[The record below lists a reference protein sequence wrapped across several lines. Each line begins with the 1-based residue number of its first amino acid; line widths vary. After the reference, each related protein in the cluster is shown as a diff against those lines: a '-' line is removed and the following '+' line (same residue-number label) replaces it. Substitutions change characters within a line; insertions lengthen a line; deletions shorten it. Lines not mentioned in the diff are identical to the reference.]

1 MTRTSLNH
9 PMNICIRGLQK
20 SFGHNGGRA
29 PVLQDINLEVGAGEF
44 VSLVGPSGCGKST
57 LLHIIAGLDRADAGE
72 ITVNGRVVD
81 GPGTERVA
89 VFQDPSLFPWL
100 TVREN
105 VEFGLKVRGVPPAER
120 RERAFQYLRMVHL
133 GRFAEHLPKQ
143 LSGGMRQRASIAR
156 ALALDAEILLMDEPF
171 AALDAQTRMVLL
183 QEVQEIWLKTR
194 KTVLFVTHN
203 LEEAILLSD
212 RIALMTAKPGRLSAV
227 VPVESSR
234 PRTLS
239 SGYHQGL
246 HERMMSHLQHEIAK
260 VVQEEM
266 DSDWE
271 FTLGRVPARPDSDLG
286 SGI

>member
-1 MTRTSLNH
+1 
-9 PMNICIRGLQK
+9 MNICIRNLQK
-20 SFGHNGGRA
+20 AFGHNGVRTSA
-29 PVLQDINLEVGAGEF
+29 LQDINLEVEDGEF

-72 ITVNGRVVD
+72 VLVGGRPVT

-120 RERAFQYLRMVHL
+120 RERAMNFLRMVHL
-133 GRFAEHLPKQ
+133 SKFAAHLPKQ

-156 ALALDAEILLMDEPF
+156 ALALDARILLMDEPF
-171 AALDAQTRMVLL
+171 AALDAQTRLVLL
-183 QEVQEIWLKTR
+183 QEVQDIWLQTR
-194 KTVLFVTHN
+194 KTIFFVTHN
-203 LEEAILLSD
+203 LDEALLLSD
-212 RIALMTAKPGRLSAV
+212 RIVLMTAKPGRISGI

-234 PRTLS
+234 PRSL
-239 SGYHQGL
+239 GAPYHQAL
-246 HERMMSHLQHEIAK
+246 HNRMMSHLEEEIAR
-260 VVQEEM
+260 VAREEM

-286 SGI
+286 GGI